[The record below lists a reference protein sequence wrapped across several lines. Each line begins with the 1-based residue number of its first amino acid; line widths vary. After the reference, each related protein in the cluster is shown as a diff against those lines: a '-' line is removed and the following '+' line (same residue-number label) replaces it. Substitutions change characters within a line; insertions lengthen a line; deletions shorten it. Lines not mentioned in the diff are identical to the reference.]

1 MIYVFLCIFSLKNS
15 QAMAAADE
23 TSSQNY
29 DPKQQIIENL
39 LNVSNCKMINKNIE
53 NAKNHVIFFNRKE
66 ML

>member
-39 LNVSNCKMINKNIE
+39 LNVSNC
-53 NAKNHVIFFNRKE
+53 
-66 ML
+66 